1 MTVRLD
7 IEPLNGEMN
16 NIFIYYVIVK
26 VRKAAKR
33 NDKKVIKYEFEV
45 SKKFLFLHYDL
56 INEVR

>member
-1 MTVRLD
+1 MTVVMTVRLD

-33 NDKKVIKYEFEV
+33 NALNDCIILLSPV
-45 SKKFLFLHYDL
+45 STDLLILF
-56 INEVR
+56 

>member
-33 NDKKVIKYEFEV
+33 NDKKVIKYELEV
-45 SKKFLFLHYDL
+45 SKKFLFC
-56 INEVR
+56 IMI

>member
-26 VRKAAKR
+26 VSKTAKR
-33 NDKKVIKYEFEV
+33 NDASVYYVNK
-45 SKKFLFLHYDL
+45 LW
-56 INEVR
+56 